1 MRRVRRLRWARAAA
15 ILAAA
20 KLLGCGGSGGGV
32 VPADA
37 TVSVRVEAA
46 APAAR
51 VSERFLSFS
60 VDTAQALGGVFW
72 DPAGSGEEV
81 PVEVYD
87 FGRARLRRLTSELA
101 PAMLRIGGTAADHVL
116 YDVSEAPVAA
126 PPAPFELVMTSAIW
140 DGLARFARDLDLE
153 ILFTLSAGP
162 GARDAALAWTAD
174 NARTFVDHV
183 VGRGD
188 PVTVW
193 ELGNEINGFPIAH
206 FIRVDGEQYARDM
219 AVARALVDEHA
230 PGALLAG
237 PSSAYWPPVGE
248 AFPVM
253 PAFLAAGGELVD
265 VVTWH
270 FYPQQSKRCPIAT
283 RRAGPTVMLEPDSL
297 AAVDRWADRIE
308 AQVRSDAPRAEVW
321 LGETGN
327 AQCGGEPGVSDRF
340 VGSLW
345 WLDELGRMARRGQ
358 PIVVRQTL
366 SGSDYG
372 LLDDAT
378 LEPNPDYWASL
389 LWRRLVGTSILAA
402 EVSGAPADAAA
413 APPVMTYAAC
423 QRGVPGGVVV
433 LAINL
438 DLERSVAVEVEGAAS
453 AAAET
458 YVATAPDLYG
468 KDVRLN
474 GRELRAAADGAPPP
488 IAPSRARLRA
498 GAPLVTLPPTSYAFV
513 ALPDAAAPGCG

>member
-1 MRRVRRLRWARAAA
+1 MMARRLRRLSWARAAA
-15 ILAAA
+15 SLAALHA
-20 KLLGCGGSGGGV
+20 LGCDGGGAGPGGDV
-32 VPADA
+32 VPPDA
-37 TVSVRVEAA
+37 TVSLRVDAS
-46 APAAR
+46 APVAR
-51 VSERFLSFS
+51 ISERFLSFS

-72 DPAGSGEEV
+72 DPAGSGKEV
-81 PVEVYD
+81 PVDVYD
-87 FGRARLRRLTSELA
+87 FERTRLRRLTSELA
-101 PAMLRIGGTAADHVL
+101 PALLRIGGTAADYVF
-116 YDVSEAPVAA
+116 YDVSEAAVAA
-126 PPAPFELVMTSAIW
+126 PPAPFKLVMTRPIW
-140 DGLARFARDLDLE
+140 DGIARFARDLDLE

-162 GARDAALAWTAD
+162 GARDAGLAWTPE
-174 NARTFVDHV
+174 NARAFVDHV
-183 VGRGD
+183 VQRGD

-193 ELGNEINGFPIAH
+193 ELGNEINGFPIEH
-206 FIRVDGEQYARDM
+206 FIRIDGEQYARDI

-230 PGALLAG
+230 PGARLAG

-253 PAFLAAGGELVD
+253 PQFLAAGGEQVD

-283 RRAGPTVMLEPDSL
+283 RRAGPTVMLDPDHL
-297 AAVDRWADRIE
+297 AAVDRWAERIE
-308 AQVRSDAPRAEVW
+308 EQARADAPRAEVW

-402 EVSGAPADAAA
+402 EVSPG
-413 APPVMTYAAC
+413 PVMTYAAC
-423 QRGVPGGVVV
+423 QRGVPGGVVA

-438 DLERSVAVEVEGAAS
+438 DLERSVAVEIEGVS
-453 AAAET
+453 AARAEVF
-458 YVATAPDLYG
+458 VATAPDLYG
-468 KDVRLN
+468 KDVMVNERA
-474 GRELRAAADGAPPP
+474 LRAAEDGAPPP
-488 IAPSRARLRA
+488 IEPSRVPIRA